1 MNNTPQP
8 PGHLTRR
15 EDIAVHRNCHVGSLF
30 QTGDVKQ
37 RLGPCLLIS
46 RETGAGGSQ
55 IARHVAQRL
64 GWKVMDKDIVDIL
77 ASEYDTPSVVLDTV
91 DEKNVGWIADL
102 LNGWVEGHGF
112 SQLTYVH
119 RLHRL
124 FAKVAQQGNVV
135 IVGRG
140 ARFMLPQ
147 RETMSVRI
155 IAPLELRVEQV
166 ILRQGISA
174 IKSREFIEKS
184 DRQRNAFIKKYF
196 HQNIADPHVHDL
208 VVNVEQLVQEDA
220 VALILDAVRSWLK
233 RRGQDVAPMRASVY

>member
-1 MNNTPQP
+1 
-8 PGHLTRR
+8 
-15 EDIAVHRNCHVGSLF
+15 
-30 QTGDVKQ
+30 
-37 RLGPCLLIS
+37 
-46 RETGAGGSQ
+46 
-55 IARHVAQRL
+55 
-64 GWKVMDKDIVDIL
+64 
-77 ASEYDTPSVVLDTV
+77 
-91 DEKNVGWIADL
+91 
-102 LNGWVEGHGF
+102 
-112 SQLTYVH
+112 
-119 RLHRL
+119 
-124 FAKVAQQGNVV
+124 
-135 IVGRG
+135 
-140 ARFMLPQ
+140 MLPQ

>member
-1 MNNTPQP
+1 MKESTQASA
-8 PGHLTRR
+8 HLVGPR
-15 EDIAVHRNCHVGSLF
+15 DIARRRNRLLHSSTVA
-30 QTGDVKQ
+30 TNVKQ
-37 RLGPCLLIS
+37 QIGPCLLIS
-46 RETGAGGSQ
+46 PETGAGGSQ

-77 ASEYDTPSVVLDTV
+77 ATEYDTPSVVLDTV

-124 FAKVAQQGNVV
+124 FSKAAQQGNVV

-174 IKSREFIEKS
+174 IKSRELIEKS
-184 DRQRNAFIKKYF
+184 DRQCNAFIKKYF

-220 VALILDAVRSWLK
+220 VALILDAVQSWLK

>member
-30 QTGDVKQ
+30 QTGNVKQ

-147 RETMSVRI
+147 RETISVRI

-174 IKSREFIEKS
+174 SKSREFIENS

-208 VVNVEQLVQEDA
+208 VVNVEQLGQEDA